1 MAHISHNAA
10 AFESSSLLQSPGPT
24 GRGIPAAVSSYDS
37 VSIKSSVIA
46 STVDD
51 AVSLGVKRLCTTF
64 ITCTVLWLISYVV
77 IMLQVIEKGHFVPFT
92 SFLFI
97 PMWIG
102 SLYGLVSIA
111 LIIMGVCKHG
121 GTLISK
127 ERRLFMLAL
136 GLQIEQYIDFES
148 LPLMRRLFFWSTV
161 LATFLLL
168 TLTTQI
174 FLYLWIVAGLIGMW
188 HAVIPLLITFTVIFI
203 YLILVK
209 TMSLTACSC
218 FALSFLGMV
227 SNLHC
232 AKLCQELFKY
242 CKLNGIEVPPTSEL
256 RLQC

>member
-1 MAHISHNAA
+1 MAHISHNTV
-10 AFESSSLLQSPGPT
+10 AFESSSLLQSPGFA
-24 GRGIPAAVSSYDS
+24 GRGNPAAASSYDS

-77 IMLQVIEKGHFVPFT
+77 IMLQVIDKGHFVPFT

-111 LIIMGVCKHG
+111 LIIMSVCKHG

-188 HAVIPLLITFTVIFI
+188 HAVIPLLIMFTAIFI
-203 YLILVK
+203 YLILVN

-227 SNLHC
+227 SNLIYVKNC
-232 AKLCQELFKY
+232 LKY
-242 CKLNGIEVPPTSEL
+242 CIPT
-256 RLQC
+256 